1 MIFSMFTIETRLA
14 TCVADITRE
23 IERKFAR
30 QYIGRPFSK
39 DAIYLK
45 VYISEDTYAAFTL
58 SFDYRG
64 EDTTEI
70 PYLEFN
76 LSKEGLDSSSQV
88 FVGCFDR
95 SQVMTLLDALKC
107 AGHVC
112 GDYIKFSHQPISEL

>member
-1 MIFSMFTIETRLA
+1 MFTIETKLA

-30 QYIGRPFSK
+30 QYIGKPFDRDTIS
-39 DAIYLK
+39 LK
-45 VYISEDTYAAFTL
+45 VYLSEDTYAAFTL
-58 SFDYRG
+58 SFHYWG
-64 EDTTEI
+64 EDTTDI
-70 PYLEFN
+70 PYLAFD
-76 LSKEGLDSSSQV
+76 LSKEGLDGNSEV
-88 FVGCFDR
+88 FVGHFDL

>member
-1 MIFSMFTIETRLA
+1 MFTIETKLA

-30 QYIGRPFSK
+30 QYIGKPFGK
-39 DAIYLK
+39 DAISLK
-45 VYISEDTYAAFTL
+45 VYLSEDTYAAFTL
-58 SFDYRG
+58 TLEYWSD
-64 EDTTEI
+64 DDTEI
-70 PYLEFN
+70 PYLAFD
-76 LSKEGLDSSSQV
+76 LSKEGLDSSSKV
-88 FVGCFDR
+88 FVGHFEL